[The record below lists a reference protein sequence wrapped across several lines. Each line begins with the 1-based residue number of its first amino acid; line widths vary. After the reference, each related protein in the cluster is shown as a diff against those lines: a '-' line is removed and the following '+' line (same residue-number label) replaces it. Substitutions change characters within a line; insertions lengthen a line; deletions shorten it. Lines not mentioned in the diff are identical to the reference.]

1 MKKACGKWVWN
12 AFLSNAFTKEILLF
26 KIPLCYFPWNAHW
39 WLIYLA
45 WPLGSN
51 REMALIFSVVKKT
64 VNGTHLSWWH
74 YMSLYSIW
82 ESSFCLF
89 WCRPIAYQRLSH
101 DTLYLLLCFY
111 PHSLAFWETACF
123 LLVSSRCKCYFL
135 LSSPVQY
142 PAFLLL
148 QFG

>member
-1 MKKACGKWVWN
+1 MKKACGREASN
-12 AFLSNAFTKEILLF
+12 TFLSNALTKEILSF
-26 KIPLCYFPWNAHW
+26 KIPLCYFLWNAHL

-45 WPLGSN
+45 WSLGSST
-51 REMALIFSVVKKT
+51 EMALIFSSVKKT

-74 YMSLYSIW
+74 YMSLNSIQFL
-82 ESSFCLF
+82 SS
-89 WCRPIAYQRLSH
+89 WCHPIAYQRLYH
-101 DTLYLLLCFY
+101 ETVYLLQCFY
-111 PHSLAFWETACF
+111 PYSLAFWKTACF
-123 LLVSSRCKCYFL
+123 LLVSFRCKCYFL